1 MLLRK
6 INHNVILLIFCAG
19 ILTACGSDDTSTPT
33 DDDPPMGEFLGE
45 PDFIKTYGGSDEDD
59 GVSVVQANDGG
70 YVIAGT
76 TKSTDGDITD
86 KTGNDADY
94 WVLKLNSA
102 GEKVWSKTY
111 GGSGDDRATNITKTS
126 DGGYVISGYSRSND
140 GDVSGNNGFQDYW
153 ILKIDTSGNLQWQKS
168 FGFAGSDQGF
178 KVFETAEG
186 NFFATGFLDVS
197 ASGGQGNDFTPGSNG
212 SVGGNTRNP
221 QHGVGE
227 FWGILMDS
235 QGNKL
240 WRRYFGGTNND
251 RSYDALQTND
261 GGFLLVGS
269 SESEDFDITDAKGS
283 YDFWAVR
290 LTASGDLIW
299 TKSFGG
305 SEIDIAYSVTK
316 THDGNYMLV
325 GDTRST
331 DQDVTSLYGNADAWA
346 VKFSDDGTMIW
357 QKNFG
362 GSEFDSARSVKSM
375 SNGRYILS
383 GSTRSNNNDVGS
395 NNGQNDAWLMII
407 DEAGSLTYEY
417 TLGGSS
423 LDFGNQAIETT
434 DSKLV
439 LVGNTESDDIDI
451 PLNRGIKDLLIL
463 KLK

>member
-1 MLLRK
+1 MKDLK
-6 INHNVILLIFCAG
+6 YFCSHLFTSLSFDHAG
-19 ILTACGSDDTSTPT
+19 KVRVCCNNYDVPT
-33 DDDPPMGEFLGE
+33 GEDLQ
-45 PDFIKTYGGSDEDD
+45 PIS
-59 GVSVVQANDGG
+59 VS
-70 YVIAGT
+70 
-76 TKSTDGDITD
+76 
-86 KTGNDADY
+86 
-94 WVLKLNSA
+94 
-102 GEKVWSKTY
+102 
-111 GGSGDDRATNITKTS
+111 
-126 DGGYVISGYSRSND
+126 
-140 GDVSGNNGFQDYW
+140 
-153 ILKIDTSGNLQWQKS
+153 
-168 FGFAGSDQGF
+168 
-178 KVFETAEG
+178 
-186 NFFATGFLDVS
+186 
-197 ASGGQGNDFTPGSNG
+197 
-212 SVGGNTRNP
+212 
-221 QHGVGE
+221 
-227 FWGILMDS
+227 
-235 QGNKL
+235 
-240 WRRYFGGTNND
+240 
-251 RSYDALQTND
+251 
-261 GGFLLVGS
+261 
-269 SESEDFDITDAKGS
+269 SEDFDITDAKGS

-362 GSEFDSARSVKSM
+362 GSEFDSARSVRSM

-423 LDFGNQAIETT
+423 LDFGNQAIETI